1 MTSVGELPVQ
11 LNDPFCY
18 EPHPLC
24 VEAAR
29 QVCDYLSHS
38 PLNDEVMQGKMLGV
52 LVCQAPDGQVGFLA
66 AYSGQLGGRADWPWF
81 VPAVFDYLQPDGYF
95 KREEAAISAINH
107 AISRLESSS
116 DYVSA
121 KARLAQLTKDAD
133 KEISDYRKMMQAA
146 KVQRDALRG
155 VADSAELIRES
166 QFQKA
171 ELHRMKKRW
180 EAVLAEAA
188 AAVQQTES
196 RLDAMKQERKQRS
209 DALQHWL
216 FDHFVMLN
224 DQGQRRTLTDIFA
237 DTPQHVPPSGTG
249 ECCAPKLLQYAFAN
263 GLKPLSIAEFWQ
275 GASPRQEVRHHGHY
289 YPACR
294 GKCKPVLGWMLK
306 NCTQPSQYSQF
317 SQLSQYS
324 QNSQQSQPSQSSQQP
339 HHPHAL
345 RVLSEDSALLVV
357 DKPAGLLSVPG
368 LTGEESVESLLRR
381 QYGEVYM
388 VHRLDQ
394 DTSGMMVVAR
404 TRDAYHLLQR
414 QFLERTIDK
423 MYIAVVDGIVE
434 GSGTI
439 RLPLRPDPLDRP
451 RQVVDHEQGKE
462 AVTDYRVLDRVGQG
476 RVRLALTPHTGRTHQ
491 LRMHCAHQE
500 GLGCPIVGD
509 RLYGKPAERLLLHAA
524 KLSFTHPSSGERL
537 NFVSPAPF

>member
-1 MTSVGELPVQ
+1 
-11 LNDPFCY
+11 
-18 EPHPLC
+18 
-24 VEAAR
+24 
-29 QVCDYLSHS
+29 
-38 PLNDEVMQGKMLGV
+38 
-52 LVCQAPDGQVGFLA
+52 
-66 AYSGQLGGRADWPWF
+66 
-81 VPAVFDYLQPDGYF
+81 
-95 KREEAAISAINH
+95 
-107 AISRLESSS
+107 
-116 DYVSA
+116 
-121 KARLAQLTKDAD
+121 
-133 KEISDYRKMMQAA
+133 
-146 KVQRDALRG
+146 
-155 VADSAELIRES
+155 
-166 QFQKA
+166 
-171 ELHRMKKRW
+171 
-180 EAVLAEAA
+180 
-188 AAVQQTES
+188 
-196 RLDAMKQERKQRS
+196 
-209 DALQHWL
+209 
-216 FDHFVMLN
+216 
-224 DQGQRRTLTDIFA
+224 
-237 DTPQHVPPSGTG
+237 
-249 ECCAPKLLQYAFAN
+249 
-263 GLKPLSIAEFWQ
+263 
-275 GASPRQEVRHHGHY
+275 
-289 YPACR
+289 
-294 GKCKPVLGWMLK
+294 
-306 NCTQPSQYSQF
+306 
-317 SQLSQYS
+317 
-324 QNSQQSQPSQSSQQP
+324 
-339 HHPHAL
+339 
-345 RVLSEDSALLVV
+345 VLSEDSALLVV

-394 DTSGMMVVAR
+394 DTSGLMLVAR

-537 NFVSPAPF
+537 TFTSPAPF